1 MPQFPCLWNGDNDN
15 TSLRGF
21 FLKIKTLIC
30 KALGKTQKHI
40 NKCDDIDNDDG
51 DVLYNHSHALS

>member
-1 MPQFPCLWNGDNDN
+1 MGTMITPALGV
-15 TSLRGF
+15 F